1 MFPDTEYML
10 GLFQALLMATHLRLM
25 TSLSSQC
32 QENTAKCSKFLI
44 KLNLLT
50 LEDAPPLWDA
60 ILSLLWW

>member
-50 LEDAPPLWDA
+50 LEDAPPL
-60 ILSLLWW
+60 